1 MSVQRYLTPSGQ
13 VRYRA
18 RVKSHGREVARRTFT
33 RKRDAQAWEEDQKRR
48 LRMGEWI
55 DPRRGRVPL
64 DQVAEDWLLSR
75 QAVKR
80 NTRVTERHSWEKHIK
95 PRFGSAPVASIT
107 SSEVASWVGGLLSS
121 GLAPSTASRHLSALR
136 GLLAFAVDDGRIT
149 VNVAAKVKPPTAGRT
164 RREAEY
170 LTVPEIEE
178 LARAC
183 HRVKGGP
190 DYADVVRVLAFAGL
204 RWGELAGLQVGDVVS
219 VPGPG
224 LRLQRTV
231 IAHNKRGNLLVD
243 SVKNHKAR
251 TVPLVEALV
260 PIVESWSAGKGSDD
274 WLFRS
279 PGGGPLSHANWKRS
293 VRWSEAVAAIGKPKL
308 RVHDLRH
315 TCASIWLGAGADPKV
330 VQRILGHASATMTM
344 DLYGHLIDHNLWEA
358 AKKVGGISGAFSPD
372 QRSPETEEG
381 SA

>member
-1 MSVQRYLTPSGQ
+1 MSVQRYTTPSGQ

-64 DQVAEDWLLSR
+64 DQVAPDWLLSR

-80 NTRVTERHSWEKHIK
+80 NTQVTERHSWEKHIK

-107 SSEVASWVGGLLSS
+107 SSEVASWVGGLVSS
-121 GLAPSTASRHLSALR
+121 GLAPSTAARHLAAMR
-136 GLLAFAVDDGRIT
+136 ALLAFAVDDGRIT
-149 VNVAAKVKPPTAGRT
+149 TNVAARVKQPTAGRT
-164 RREAEY
+164 RREAEF
-170 LTVPEIEE
+170 LTVPEIDE
-178 LARAC
+178 LAHAC
-183 HRVKGGP
+183 HRVEDGRE
-190 DYADVVRVLAFAGL
+190 YADVVRVLAFAGL

-231 IAHNKRGNLLVD
+231 IAHNKKGNLLLD
-243 SVKNHKAR
+243 TLKNHRAR
-251 TVPLVEALV
+251 TVPLVEPLIPV
-260 PIVESWSAGKGSDD
+260 IESWCEAKAPEE
-274 WLFRS
+274 WLFGS
-279 PGGGPLSHANWKRS
+279 PQGGPLSQANWKRT
-293 VRWSEAVAAIGKPKL
+293 VQWSEAVAAIGKPKF

-344 DLYGHLIDHNLWEA
+344 DLYGHLNDHNLWEA
-358 AKKVGGISGAFSPD
+358 AKRVGGISGAFSSD
-372 QRSPETEEG
+372 SDATGDEEG